1 VAPYFCEKFTMS
13 NKIRVAVLYG
23 GRSGEHEVSL
33 MSATNVIQYL
43 DRSRFEVVPIGI
55 DKQGVWFLGDDT
67 LRKELNA
74 PKTLELLRDSDRM
87 LFNPDYIGR
96 NFQAVQAS
104 QLISHV
110 KKSERLFDVIFPVI
124 HGTLCEDGTV
134 QGLLEL
140 AEIPYVGCGVLASA
154 VGMDKDVSKR
164 LVMNAGMRVAPYV
177 VIKRGHWDREPKRF
191 CDLVTQQLNYP
202 VFVKPANTGS
212 SVGVEKIKSPEEL
225 HAAIDRAFHYDVKV
239 LVEQG
244 IDAREI
250 EVAVLESLEYGAD
263 PILSIPGE
271 IKPTH
276 EFYSYA
282 AKYLDEKGAE
292 LVIPAPLSEALQIQV
307 QQFAKN
313 IFAILECE
321 GMARVDLFLEK
332 NTNEIYFNE
341 VNTIPGF
348 TQISMYPKLMAA
360 SGVSYTE
367 LLTHLVMLAVR
378 RHEQK
383 SKLSRECSEIA

>member
-1 VAPYFCEKFTMS
+1 MS

-33 MSATNVIQYL
+33 MSAANVIQYL

-104 QLISHV
+104 QLISHL

-164 LVMNAGMRVAPYV
+164 LVMNAGMQVAPFV
-177 VIKRGHWDREPKRF
+177 VIKRGQWNCEPKHF
-191 CDLVTQQLNYP
+191 CDLVTQQLKYP

-212 SVGVEKIKSPEEL
+212 SVGVEKIKSADEL
-225 HAAIDRAFHYDVKV
+225 HDAINRAFQYDTKV
-239 LVEQG
+239 LVEEG
-244 IDAREI
+244 INAREI
-250 EVAVLESLEYGAD
+250 EVAVLESLEYGKD

-271 IKPTH
+271 VRPTH

-292 LVIPAPLSEALQIQV
+292 LMIPAPLSEELQARV

-313 IFAILECE
+313 IFAVLECE

-360 SGVSYTE
+360 TGVSYPE
-367 LLTHLVMLAVR
+367 LLTHLVMLAIN
-378 RHEQK
+378 RHKLK
-383 SKLSRECSEIA
+383 SELSRECQETFVS